1 MGQTNSRYID
11 ANNKEDF
18 MSRTSNEWVRLE
30 MREGMFKDK
39 SPRSSGRVLFFLCL
53 FVILFLWSIPVSTT
67 TQADNDAIASTLTHG
82 GEKPM
87 LTSADVNNQ
96 GS

>member
-39 SPRSSGRVLFFLCL
+39 SPRSSGRALFFLCVFAL
-53 FVILFLWSIPVSTT
+53 LFLWSIPVSTT
-67 TQADNDAIASTLTHG
+67 T
-82 GEKPM
+82 
-87 LTSADVNNQ
+87 
-96 GS
+96 